1 MDSLVFLYSNLEL
14 QSVHK
19 LNHDSHLDQ
28 NILKSPVKFNQR
40 MEIINLI
47 VLIHIFVG
55 FVLVYFAAKAFKKT
69 KYIPMLYLTFGF
81 LLITIG
87 DTIIGD
93 LNIFDES
100 SMEIAEE
107 LIEISGFVLVI
118 IAVIKS

>member
-1 MDSLVFLYSNLEL
+1 
-14 QSVHK
+14 
-19 LNHDSHLDQ
+19 
-28 NILKSPVKFNQR
+28 

-47 VLIHIFVG
+47 VLIHIVVG

-93 LNIFDES
+93 LNVFDES
-100 SMEIAEE
+100 SMEITEE